1 MKRPKEAVSLAFR
14 LWILATVFV
23 WPFIEG
29 WGIALWAAA
38 GGVLALVW
46 RRLPEDPPQPPPRL
60 PFQHRYEHLAFP
72 PEPKPDPGPAESA
85 PDRPRP

>member
-1 MKRPKEAVSLAFR
+1 MKIRKSGVSLVFR

-29 WGIALWAAA
+29 WENVAWAAL

-46 RRLPEDPPQPPPRL
+46 WRLPEDPPAPVERL
-60 PFQHRYEHLAFP
+60 PYQHLYER
-72 PEPKPDPGPAESA
+72 PEDK
-85 PDRPRP
+85 R